1 MIDRFKECV
10 ADLNIPK
17 GWEDISYHND
27 ACPSWL
33 YNDFQI
39 MILHPDPANRDHC
52 LLDWPRFNIFHGEDS
67 TRLVG
72 QFETLN
78 EVIERVK

>member
-17 GWEDISYHND
+17 GWEDISYRND

-39 MILHPDPANRDHC
+39 MILHPTQLIVIIVFLIGLGLIFFMGKIA
-52 LLDWPRFNIFHGEDS
+52 LD
-67 TRLVG
+67 
-72 QFETLN
+72 
-78 EVIERVK
+78 